1 MRRALVVVSVL
12 LSVVIWSGLACAD
25 EPGAPDDDGYYLARH
40 PDAPWWLSAQG
51 NSILQYQPGFHS
63 EYQGDHSFRADD
75 HLAVSFVAT
84 VFAGYAYEPTYTSA
98 VIAGESAGGNGLS
111 TALGIAGFT
120 NLDVVRN
127 PTLGPTPYIGRAYID
142 QIIPLSSERVSS
154 ERTPLHV
161 FRTVPARRIE
171 IHAGK
176 LSTVDVFDTNEGA
189 TDSHLQFMNWSID
202 NNGAYDYAADTR
214 GYTLGVTVELADTL
228 WALRFGEL
236 LMPKVANGPDYD
248 YDLANARG
256 ENLELEIHDCI
267 AGHPGLV
274 RGLAFLN
281 HANMGTYED
290 AIAAYRADI
299 DTVPDVTRY
308 RVKGRTTYGFGLN
321 AEQEVI
327 ADLHVFG
334 RLGWNNGKHESFA
347 YTEIDNTVMF
357 GGDLRGGRWG
367 RPGDKLGLAGVSN
380 GLSDDHRTYLALGG
394 SGFILGDGKL
404 HYGREN
410 IIEAYY
416 TARAYRGV
424 FPAVDLQFVQNPGYN
439 MDRGPVVVG
448 SIRLHLEI

>member
-1 MRRALVVVSVL
+1 MRALAVL
-12 LSVVIWSGLACAD
+12 LLLGGVASADTADDSGLYM
-25 EPGAPDDDGYYLARH
+25 APH
-40 PDAPWWLSAQG
+40 PDTAWWLSAQG

-63 EYQGDHSFRADD
+63 DYVGVHSFKSDD
-75 HLAVSFVAT
+75 HLAISFVAT
-84 VFAGYAYEPTYTSA
+84 VFAGYAYERTWTSA
-98 VIAGESAGGNGLS
+98 VITGESAGGDGLS

-127 PTLGPTPYIGRAYID
+127 PTLGAAPYVGRAYID
-142 QIIPLSSERVSS
+142 QIIPLSDELVASD
-154 ERTPLHV
+154 RTPLHV
-161 FRTVPARRIE
+161 FRTVPKRRIE

-189 TDSHLQFMNWSID
+189 TDSHLQFMNWSVD

-214 GYTLGVTVELADTL
+214 GYTLGVTIEYIDPL

-281 HANMGTYED
+281 HANMGTYSD
-290 AIAAYRADI
+290 ALAAYREDI
-299 DTVPDVTRY
+299 DAVPDVTLY
-308 RVKGRTTYGFGLN
+308 RVKGRETYGFGLN
-321 AEQEVI
+321 VEQEI
-327 ADLHVFG
+327 ATDVHAFA
-334 RLGWNNGKHESFA
+334 RIGWNNGKNESFA
-347 YTEIDNTVMF
+347 YTEIDNTLMI
-357 GGDLRGGRWG
+357 GGDVRGGRWS
-367 RPGDKLGLAGVSN
+367 RRDDKLGLAAVSN
-380 GLSDDHRTYLALGG
+380 GLSAGHKEYLELGG

-416 TARAYRGV
+416 TARIARGV
-424 FPAVDLQFVQNPGYN
+424 FPAVDLQLVQNPGYN
-439 MDRGPVVVG
+439 TDRGPAVVG